1 MKLSKVNALRKRFFQ
16 VKPKHVVYFAL
27 VELAAGIALEN
38 ITLIAAGVAM
48 ILGALFLIA
57 REKPTRKDIQETP
70 ND

>member
-1 MKLSKVNALRKRFFQ
+1 MKIPGLKTLKSKLPR

-27 VELAAGIALEN
+27 AELMAGIALEN
-38 ITLIAAGVAM
+38 STLIAAGVAM